1 MWNENVLND
10 FMKDCVDMDDTTV
23 KRKIA
28 NCIVASRRT
37 VNPSFRSYWQD
48 TAVKMATKYNVNI
61 SEIEKSPEFYNA
73 TKISSL
79 H

>member
-1 MWNENVLND
+1 MKEND
-10 FMKDCVDMDDTTV
+10 V

-28 NCIVASRRT
+28 NCIVASRKT
-37 VNPSFRSYWQD
+37 VNPSFKSYWQD
-48 TAVKMATKYNVNI
+48 TAGKLATKYNVNI

-73 TKISSL
+73 TKASSL